1 MNTPIEDFEHYIA
14 MLMKNEDAKVPQ
26 YVMIAY
32 FRHIAKT
39 RVENMKMFDGVMLTA
54 DIDQGRV
61 DADMMADMDDEVPGV
76 RLTHDID

>member
-1 MNTPIEDFEHYIA
+1 MARLNTPIEDFEHYIA

-39 RVENMKMFDGVMLTA
+39 RVENIKMLEGVRLDA
-54 DIDQGRV
+54 DIEQGRV
-61 DADMMADMDDEVPGV
+61 DAAMMADMDDFE
-76 RLTHDID
+76 